1 MRKNLQKISV
11 IALFFILFSVKLTEL
26 SAQVTPAVVNGPV
39 GSVINVAVDG
49 SMKYWDNNQWLVI
62 PPGLPGQK
70 LQFNLGVPS
79 WINNPFGITTQ
90 NASFITTNS
99 AKSGG
104 NIHSNGGAPITAR
117 GVCWGIAHNPT
128 LANSFTT
135 DGVGVGPFESQ
146 LTLLS
151 PNTTYYVRT
160 YATNSIGTLYGNEI
174 SFITQD
180 AITDFDGNQYT
191 AVQIGTQIW
200 MKENLKTTHF
210 NNGSPIAYLP
220 IDADWKLNNTGA
232 YVYPENTPALGN
244 TYGALY
250 NWFAVSNA
258 NLCPVGWHVPS
269 DAEWNVLTTYLGG
282 ESIAGGKLKEA
293 GLTHWLDP
301 NTGATNETG
310 FTALPAGYRYSSA
323 NAWDNGSFQSVGLQ
337 GYWWS
342 TYESGN
348 AAAGRYMGNNNANAN
363 FSAWSKIYGLS
374 VRCLKN

>member
-1 MRKNLQKISV
+1 MRKTLQKFSV
-11 IALFFILFSVKLTEL
+11 LTFILILL
-26 SAQVTPAVVNGPV
+26 SANLLKAQINPPVVNVPV
-39 GSVINVAVDG
+39 GSVINVAADG
-49 SMKYWDNNQWLVI
+49 TMKYWDNTQWIVI

-70 LQFNLGVPS
+70 LQFNAGVPS

-90 NASFITTNS
+90 NASFITSNS

-104 NIHSNGGAPITAR
+104 NIFSNGGAPITAR
-117 GVCWGIAHNPT
+117 GVCWGVAHNPT

-135 DGVGVGPFESQ
+135 DGVGIGAFESQ
-146 LTLLS
+146 LTSLS

-174 SFITQD
+174 SFTTQD

-210 NNGSPIAYLP
+210 NNGTPIAYLP
-220 IDADWKLNNTGA
+220 VDADWKLNNTGA
-232 YVYPENTPALGN
+232 YVYPENNPSLGN

-250 NWFAVSNA
+250 NWFAVSST
-258 NLCPVGWHVPS
+258 NLCPVGWHVPT
-269 DAEWNVLTTYLGG
+269 DADWNVLTAYLGG
-282 ESIAGGKLKEA
+282 ESLAGGKLKEA
-293 GLTHWLDP
+293 GLAHWNAP

-310 FTALPAGYRYSSA
+310 FTALPAGYRYSSI
-323 NAWDNGSFQSVGLQ
+323 NAWDNGSFQLVGNQ
-337 GYWWS
+337 TYWWS

-348 AAAGRYMGNNNANAN
+348 LAAGRYISAYSGNLS